1 MNKFKYCG
9 LVLLL
14 FVGVE
19 VFAQNNTSSY
29 FSRYGL
35 GDIELTGKGRI
46 AAMGGAGIALG
57 SKYSLNHLNPASY
70 GSLDSMSFIFEGG
83 LKALATRF
91 ETSNGSNEVS
101 TINFDYLTIA
111 FPVTSWWRSSLGLTP
126 YSSIGYKLDSE
137 ITKEDKDGNFLFKLK
152 SKLDGKGGLSKAYYS
167 NSFVLFKD
175 LYLGANVS
183 YLFGTIERSKKETFL
198 KQDGSIDKSF
208 ITTSKDEKYKIHD
221 ILFDFGFQYNKRVS
235 EDYKFSLGGIYT
247 PKTRLNNSYTNI
259 AGVVNESKDNL
270 DIYIPEKIG
279 TGLSIEYKDNLIIN
293 FDYIIEKWKG
303 IDLLETTSSYK
314 YQDSKTIA
322 MGIEYIPNRRSRN
335 YLGAIA
341 YRAGFHYT
349 DSYMMIKHDN
359 KYNSLKDMGI
369 SFGFGFPLKQSS
381 TFINVAFELGQR
393 GNISD
398 TQMKETY
405 GKVSLSFSLFSRW
418 FYKQKYK

>member
-35 GDIELTGKGRI
+35 GDIEITGKGRV

-57 SKYSLNHLNPASY
+57 SKYSLNLLNPASY

-91 ETSNGSNEVS
+91 ETSNGKNEVS

-111 FPVTSWWRSSLGLTP
+111 FPVTRWWRSSLGLTP

-208 ITTSKDEKYKIHD
+208 IPTSKNEKYKIHD
-221 ILFDFGFQYNKRVS
+221 ILFDFGFQYNKRIS

-247 PKTRLNNSYTNI
+247 PKTHLNNSYTNI

-270 DIYIPEKIG
+270 NIYIPEKIG
-279 TGLSIEYKDNLIIN
+279 TGLSFEYKDNLIIN

-359 KYNSLKDMGI
+359 NYNSLKDMGI

>member
-35 GDIELTGKGRI
+35 GDIEITGKGRV

-57 SKYSLNHLNPASY
+57 SKYSLNLLNPASY

-91 ETSNGSNEVS
+91 ETSNGKNEVS

-111 FPVTSWWRSSLGLTP
+111 FPVTRWWRSSLGLTP
-126 YSSIGYKLDSE
+126 YSSIGYKLNSE
-137 ITKEDKDGNFLFKLK
+137 LTRKDVDGNFLFRLK
-152 SKLDGKGGLSKAYYS
+152 SELNGKGGLSKAYYS

-183 YLFGTIERSKKETFL
+183 YLFGTIERSKKERFL
-198 KQDGSIDKSF
+198 KQDGSIDNSF

-221 ILFDFGFQYNKRVS
+221 ILFDFGFQYNKRIS

-270 DIYIPEKIG
+270 NIYIPEKIG
-279 TGLSIEYKDNLIIN
+279 TGLSFEYKDNLIIN

-359 KYNSLKDMGI
+359 NYNSLKDMGI